1 MPAPNSVIDRR
12 MTVPIDYKQASADFD
27 RFMLDLREALDLQ
40 TTHQAWGVLLGVF
53 HVFRLRVTAEE
64 GLAFARALPPLLRS
78 AFVQDWHLPEAT
90 APFASQAA
98 LDAEVMAYHRD
109 HQLAQPGCIAATA
122 AAVWR
127 HVDKQRVE
135 AALAQL
141 PEGAREFWSVE
152 DSCAR

>member
-1 MPAPNSVIDRR
+1 

-53 HVFRLRVTAEE
+53 HTFRRRLNAEE

-78 AFVQDWHLPEAT
+78 VFVQDWHLSEQA
-90 APFASQAA
+90 APFVSRDA

-109 HQLAQPGCIAATA
+109 HQLAQPGSVAATA
-122 AAVWR
+122 ATLWR
-127 HVDKQRVE
+127 HVDKQRVA
-135 AALAQL
+135 AALAHL
-141 PEGAREFWSVE
+141 PVGARDFWRAEESTG
-152 DSCAR
+152 

>member
-1 MPAPNSVIDRR
+1 

-53 HVFRLRVTAEE
+53 HTFRIRLKVEE

-78 AFVQDWHLPEAT
+78 MFVQDWHLTDQAPPFVNRT
-90 APFASQAA
+90 AHEE
-98 LDAEVMAYHRD
+98 EVMAYHRD

-122 AAVWR
+122 ARFWR
-127 HVDKQRVE
+127 HVDKQRVG
-135 AALAQL
+135 AALARM
-141 PEGAREFWSVE
+141 PVGAREFWKIEFSRAV
-152 DSCAR
+152 